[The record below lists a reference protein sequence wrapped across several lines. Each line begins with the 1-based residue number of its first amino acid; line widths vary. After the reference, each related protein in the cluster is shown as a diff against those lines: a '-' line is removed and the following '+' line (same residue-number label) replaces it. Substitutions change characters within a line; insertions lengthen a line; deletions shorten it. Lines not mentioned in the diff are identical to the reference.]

1 MRYIVAVY
9 GYMVGTNY
17 LLVFILLV
25 FMYWKILR
33 WIRIL
38 REQNRMLY
46 TSLHFKERFLVQS
59 SITGA
64 RRSQAQYGA
73 VDLLLLRSEAQARK
87 RVVYFLTVFTIT
99 GLGSM
104 CLSC

>member
-1 MRYIVAVY
+1 M
-9 GYMVGTNY
+9 
-17 LLVFILLV
+17 
-25 FMYWKILR
+25 
-33 WIRIL
+33 
-38 REQNRMLY
+38 
-46 TSLHFKERFLVQS
+46 FKEKILVQS
-59 SITGA
+59 LIIITGA

-104 CLSC
+104 CSLTLLSNDIV